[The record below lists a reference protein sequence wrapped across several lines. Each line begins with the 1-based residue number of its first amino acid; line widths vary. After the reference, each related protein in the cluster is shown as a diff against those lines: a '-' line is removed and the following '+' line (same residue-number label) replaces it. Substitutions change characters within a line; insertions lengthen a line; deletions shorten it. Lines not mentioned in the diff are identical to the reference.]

1 MRSTTQQINMENI
14 TKKKVLN
21 IYEKLLD
28 AQQEIGAITKSKD
41 NPFFKSR
48 YADINVILAE
58 VKPILNKNGLLLTQA
73 LVTRPDTGKSGIET
87 SIIDRDW
94 GDNKVSGIETSI
106 IDVESEKGLHYFV
119 ELPQGATPQQVGSA
133 VTYFRRYALQS
144 LLALEA
150 QDDDANLASGKEVKT
165 GDDANVASG
174 KEVKTGKDSEPVKK
188 FMKDLTGEDN
198 DI

>member
-73 LVTRPDTGKSGIET
+73 LVTRPDTGK
-87 SIIDRDW
+87 
-94 GDNKVSGIETSI
+94 SGIETSI